1 MDVMVMF
8 KKKKKKGQRVVGGGW
23 SFCLWSILLAL

>member
-8 KKKKKKGQRVVGGGW
+8 KKKKGQRVVGGGW
-23 SFCLWSILLAL
+23 SFCSWSILLAL